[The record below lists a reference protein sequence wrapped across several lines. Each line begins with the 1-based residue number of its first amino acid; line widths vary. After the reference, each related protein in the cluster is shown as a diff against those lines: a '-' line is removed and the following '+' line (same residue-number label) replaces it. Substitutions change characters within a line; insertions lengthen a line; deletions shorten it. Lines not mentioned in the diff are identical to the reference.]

1 MQDCL
6 KEKLVEEQKYRNH
19 LLIEYLHATKQQE
32 QQTMPGKVDAVKTNF
47 VASTQ
52 SIASSIQYEKSAID
66 SSGYQG

>member
-32 QQTMPGKVDAVKTNF
+32 QQTMPGKVDAVENKFHCFNT
-47 VASTQ
+47 
-52 SIASSIQYEKSAID
+52 ID
-66 SSGYQG
+66 CFFDSV